1 MSGKTKSRRRG
12 GRKTLLTDEIQEKI
26 VAYIR
31 AGAFDWVAARAA
43 GIAQSTF
50 YLWMKGDTPRRAQFR
65 DAVEEARA
73 QARLA
78 AEVEVRKRNPEF
90 WLSRGPGRERPGQP
104 GWGEKT
110 THEIVGHDG
119 GPIKSETIAKAQPV
133 APDQLADVL
142 AVLTAAGLVPTGESK
157 EGSGE

>member
-1 MSGKTKSRRRG
+1 MSRPKKNKV
-12 GRKTLLTDEIQEKI
+12 GRKTLLTPETQAKI
-26 VAYIR
+26 VSYIR

-90 WLSRGPGRERPGQP
+90 WLSRGPGKERPGQP

-110 THEIVGHDG
+110 THEIVGNDG

-133 APDQLADVL
+133 APDQIADVL
-142 AVLTAAGLVPTGESK
+142 AVLAAAGLVPTGESK